1 VGEPADPVWRGEAV
15 PGAPCSCAMSRP
27 CTENRL
33 TRPSSSGRTH
43 HEHARSFRS
52 QGCQTEDGSGVG
64 CLRNI
69 SKLKH
74 DVAPEKCALPQENR
88 ALSPRMQPRARRVI
102 DAALAIV
109 HLHAFC
115 RLVLRPRDTH
125 RVDIRL
131 NVSPIVFA
139 IIQNGY
145 RWCATYKI
153 SSMIVPV
160 SPQSNMR

>member
-1 VGEPADPVWRGEAV
+1 MPPVHV
-15 PGAPCSCAMSRP
+15 PKIA

-33 TRPSSSGRTH
+33 TKPSSSGRTH
-43 HEHARSFRS
+43 REHERSFRS
-52 QGCQTEDGSGVG
+52 KGARPKMGQVLAAWGKM
-64 CLRNI
+64 R
-69 SKLKH
+69 
-74 DVAPEKCALPQENR
+74 VASENR
-88 ALSPRMQPRARRVI
+88 ALSPRMQPRAGRVI

-125 RVDIRL
+125 RVDLRL

-139 IIQNGY
+139 IIHNGY
-145 RWCATYKI
+145 RWCATTYKI